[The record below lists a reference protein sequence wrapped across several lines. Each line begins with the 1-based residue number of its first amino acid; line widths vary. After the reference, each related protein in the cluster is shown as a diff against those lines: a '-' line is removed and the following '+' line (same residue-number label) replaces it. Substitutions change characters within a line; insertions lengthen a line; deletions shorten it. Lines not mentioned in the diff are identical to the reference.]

1 MGKGLDRKKAKK
13 EQVGGS
19 SHVGAQRMYV
29 CSSRLVLLQE
39 VVVVAHLTLLA
50 TAVRPPPH
58 FLSSLS
64 HD

>member
-19 SHVGAQRMYV
+19 SHVGAQRMYAAADF
-29 CSSRLVLLQE
+29 VLLQE
-39 VVVVAHLTLLA
+39 VVGVAHLTLLA